1 MEIELIKAM
10 ASLGIGAVFGL
21 IIFWIYRIDRK
32 NSEERLS
39 KLLKDEQKT
48 REENTKVLS
57 ELVTL
62 IPRLNGKV

>member
-62 IPRLNGKV
+62 ITRLNGKV